1 MLMTDSITAFQ
12 TLFNR
17 TRLRLSKLKTFKKS
31 RKRDPHDAFSVL
43 RETNWVWKCYG
54 DELLLPRATA
64 QNAGGLYANGAP
76 TGRSGKLNA
85 HESHEV
91 HAARDRCSA
100 RFPRGETRT
109 QDTPRHNC
117 SKALNIAA
125 KPKRWARFAK
135 RRHSTGS
142 YPCLPFTFFSAFF
155 NANRYAAKNP
165 PAIRARV
172 GTRARSCDREP
183 LARSLAVRG
192 RLPRKICQRV
202 RSRRAHRAEALATS
216 RAEGPLAT
224 VQKLRTVAGSS
235 ERPLTA
241 RTLSP

>member
-1 MLMTDSITAFQ
+1 MLRRRTAASAGNG
-12 TLFNR
+12 T
-17 TRLRLSKLKTFKKS
+17 
-31 RKRDPHDAFSVL
+31 KRGGPH
-43 RETNWVWKCYG
+43 
-54 DELLLPRATA
+54 
-64 QNAGGLYANGAP
+64 ANGAP

-142 YPCLPFTFFSAFF
+142 YPCLPFTFFQCFF

-165 PAIRARV
+165 PATRARV

-202 RSRRAHRAEALATS
+202 RSRRAHRAEEALATS